1 MSPLNNKKQGFISIF
16 SGSGGLDLG
25 LETAGLRPLLSVEID
40 LTCQETLKLN
50 KPKVKLSSE
59 GDINNLSSNQLMKEA
74 KVKRGELDL
83 LVGGPPCQPFSKSS
97 YWANSKNSRM
107 NDPRANCLIEF
118 MRVVNDLLPQ
128 VVLIENVTGIGYSNK
143 NDGLNF
149 IYSEFE
155 RINEQNNTKF
165 NPIIETINTAD
176 FGVPQI
182 RRRVFIIACRDG
194 EEFQFPEPQFKNDD
208 NAKRNL
214 PNYRTAW
221 DAIGDLDSD
230 IYQKVLKL
238 KGKWADL
245 LPSIPEGKNYLW
257 HTEKMGGL
265 PLFGWRTRYWSFL
278 LKLAK
283 DKPSWTI
290 TASPGPATGPLHWKN
305 RYLSVRELARLQT
318 YPDTYRFA
326 GNHREQHKQIGNS
339 VPPAIGEL
347 LGLEI
352 RRQVFKRQVRKN
364 LRLIP
369 KARRPDDKKDKVHDV
384 NNKYLDLI
392 AEHQEHPGVGK
403 GPGAAK
409 ALKGV

>member
-1 MSPLNNKKQGFISIF
+1 MALLSNKKQGFISLF

-25 LETAGLRPLLSVEID
+25 LETAGLHPLLSVEVDNI
-40 LTCQETLKLN
+40 CQETLKLN
-50 KPKVKLSSE
+50 KPKIKLSSE
-59 GDINNLSSNQLMKEA
+59 GDIFNISSSQIMKEA
-74 KVKRGELDL
+74 KVKRGELAL
-83 LVGGPPCQPFSKSS
+83 LAGGPPCQPFSKSS
-97 YWANSKNSRM
+97 YWANPNNSRM
-107 NDPRANCLIEF
+107 DDPRANCLIEF
-118 MRVVNDLLPQ
+118 MRVANDLLPQ
-128 VVLIENVTGIGYSNK
+128 VILIENVTGIGYSNK

-149 IYSEFE
+149 IFSEFKK
-155 RINEQNNTKF
+155 INERNSTNFK
-165 NPIIETINTAD
+165 PVIETLNTAD
-176 FGVPQI
+176 FGVPQVRKRI
-182 RRRVFIIACRDG
+182 FIIACRDG
-194 EEFQFPEPQFKNDD
+194 EEFKFPEPRFKSDDSD
-208 NAKRNL
+208 NAKL

-230 IYQKVLKL
+230 IYQNDLKL

-283 DKPSWTI
+283 HKPSWTI

-318 YPDTYRFA
+318 YPDTYKFF
-326 GNHREQHKQIGNS
+326 GSYREQHKQIGNS

-352 RRQVFKRQVRKN
+352 RRQVFKRQVRRS

-369 KARRPDDKKDKVHDV
+369 KAREASCQTVKTSDV
-384 NNKYLDLI
+384 PGKYLDLI
-392 AEHQEHPGVGK
+392 ANHQEHPGVGK
-403 GPGAAK
+403 GPGAVK
-409 ALKGV
+409 AVK